1 MTKNNLIDIILIQKK
16 MGNNMQ
22 ENLNALL
29 RSISK
34 VKINKTTIITLHE
47 LSYLQYIAI
56 TKESKN
62 KNLAISIKSETIKKF
77 CNIAKI
83 KGIYLVFPFYEI
95 NNYKYYNTTIIIS
108 PEGEIILRYRK
119 RNIPNEICYHEKYYF
134 SSSVNRFSV
143 TKING
148 FNIGLMTCWDQW
160 YSTSY
165 NELFKKN
172 VDLIICPTAI
182 GTAFNGNK
190 KISLPNEKQKWINII
205 VANSLMINTP
215 IVVPNRIGKET
226 KKGKIINFWGSS
238 FVTNANGDIL
248 HMADNKQCI
257 QKITLNLHNK
267 QKYEKIWGF
276 H

>member
-16 MGNNMQ
+16 MGNNIQ
-22 ENLNALL
+22 ENINALL

-119 RNIPNEICYHEKYYF
+119 RNIPNEICYQEKY
-134 SSSVNRFSV
+134 
-143 TKING
+143 
-148 FNIGLMTCWDQW
+148 
-160 YSTSY
+160 
-165 NELFKKN
+165 
-172 VDLIICPTAI
+172 
-182 GTAFNGNK
+182 
-190 KISLPNEKQKWINII
+190 
-205 VANSLMINTP
+205 
-215 IVVPNRIGKET
+215 
-226 KKGKIINFWGSS
+226 
-238 FVTNANGDIL
+238 
-248 HMADNKQCI
+248 
-257 QKITLNLHNK
+257 
-267 QKYEKIWGF
+267 
-276 H
+276 

>member
-1 MTKNNLIDIILIQKK
+1 MTKDNLIDIILIQKK
-16 MGNNMQ
+16 IGNNIQ
-22 ENLNALL
+22 DNINSLIG
-29 RSISK
+29 SILK
-34 VKINKTTIITLHE
+34 VKVNKTTIITLHE
-47 LSYLQYIAI
+47 LSYLRYIAI

-62 KNLAISIKSETIKKF
+62 KNLAIPLKSKTIKNF

-95 NNYKYYNTTIIIS
+95 NNDKYYNTTIIIS
-108 PEGEIILRYRK
+108 PEGKIILRYRK
-119 RNIPNEICYHEKYYF
+119 RNIPNEICYEEKYYF
-134 SSSVNRFSV
+134 SSSMNRFPV

-190 KISLPNEKQKWINII
+190 KTSLLNEKQKWINII

-226 KKGKIINFWGSS
+226 KKEKMINFWGSS
-238 FVTNANGDIL
+238 FITNANGDIL
-248 HMADNKQCI
+248 YMADNKQCMH
-257 QKITLNLHNK
+257 KITMDLNDK
-267 QKYEKIWGF
+267 QKYRKIWGF